1 MTSLARLGCQQTILS
16 WFLWLFCLDCC
27 FDELCSVY
35 ICRKIGKDVFVE
47 LDVGSDNN
55 FNETQIRDVL
65 FSVVKEG
72 TIASYDTSV
81 KGFQFRRLGEGMFSF
96 LSLI

>member
-1 MTSLARLGCQQTILS
+1 M
-16 WFLWLFCLDCC
+16 
-27 FDELCSVY
+27 
-35 ICRKIGKDVFVE
+35 FVE

-55 FNETQIRDVL
+55 SNEPQIRGVL

-81 KGFQFRRLGEGMFSF
+81 IGFQFRRLGEGMFNAF
-96 LSLI
+96 PIIIRL

>member
-1 MTSLARLGCQQTILS
+1 M
-16 WFLWLFCLDCC
+16 WFVCLDCC
-27 FDELCSVY
+27 FDELCFVY

-55 FNETQIRDVL
+55 SNEKQIRDVL

-72 TIASYDTSV
+72 TIASYDISV
-81 KGFQFRRLGEGMFSF
+81 IGFQFRRLGEGMFSF
-96 LSLI
+96 FIYIFYM

>member
-1 MTSLARLGCQQTILS
+1 MIKCA
-16 WFLWLFCLDCC
+16 
-27 FDELCSVY
+27 LCTFH
-35 ICRKIGKDVFVE
+35 RKIGKDVFVE

-55 FNETQIRDVL
+55 SNEPQIRGVL

-81 KGFQFRRLGEGMFSF
+81 IGFQFRRLGEGMFNAF
-96 LSLI
+96 PIIIRL